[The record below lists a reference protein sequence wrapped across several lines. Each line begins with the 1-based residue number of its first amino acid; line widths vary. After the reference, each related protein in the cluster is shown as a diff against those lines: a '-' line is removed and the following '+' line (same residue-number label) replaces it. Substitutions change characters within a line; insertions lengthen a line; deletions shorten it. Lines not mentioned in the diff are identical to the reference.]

1 MAPPLAAVAL
11 QNAIL
16 FGVYGNV
23 LTLLSAKED
32 EKPSLSRVCIA
43 GAASGAAQL
52 WVVCPMELIKIKLQM
67 QTEGKGFLN
76 ILHLTAHY
84 SEEHYAYLTRS
95 HCRGYKGM
103 SHSI

>member
-1 MAPPLAAVAL
+1 MFGLFKGMAPPLAAVAL

-23 LTLLSAKED
+23 LTMLSAKED
-32 EKPSLSRVCIA
+32 EKPSLSDVCVA

-67 QTEGKGFLN
+67 QTEGEFF
-76 ILHLTAHY
+76 I
-84 SEEHYAYLTRS
+84 
-95 HCRGYKGM
+95 
-103 SHSI
+103 